1 MACRALACLDLA
13 WLVRSF
19 FGLWDW
25 FVTDSAT
32 TPHSG
37 EASLLHSWETWL
49 GGAHALAPRGF
60 NNGDATYRGK

>member
-37 EASLLHSWETWL
+37 QACADPFLTKHTPLM
-49 GGAHALAPRGF
+49 RM
-60 NNGDATYRGK
+60 R